1 MVIEATAVLCMIVA
15 IACGGLW
22 AHACARLRVSC
33 RSLVALEHGR
43 AEAESAAQAAAEEV
57 ERLRETLDA
66 VPMPVWRRDRGGRLV
81 ECNLA
86 YAASLG
92 AAREEVVAE
101 ARELIPA
108 GDAVGAPANMVRLA
122 GSRSEQAHV
131 VIGGQ
136 RRLLDLVE
144 APCAAGGT
152 IGYARDCTDVEAV
165 RAELWRHINAHADV
179 LESIYA
185 AVAIFGPD
193 RKLTFFN
200 HAFASLW
207 GIEEAWLAGEP
218 SLGEIL
224 ERLRESRR
232 LPEFADFRAFKRE
245 RCALFTSLIEPRDEL
260 MHLPDGRTLQL
271 TVSPHPFGGLTFVY
285 EDVSDRLALE
295 CSYNTL
301 IQVQRA
307 TLDHLFEGVAVYGSD
322 GRLKL
327 NNPAFRAMWGLSEE
341 DVAGE
346 PHVSEIVE
354 KTRDFIDDRDDW
366 AAVKGRIVAKVIA
379 PGLTSGLLNRRDG
392 SMLQVASVPLPD
404 GEVLLTYL
412 DVSDTARV
420 ERALRERNDALET
433 AGRLKSEFIASV
445 SHELRTPLNTVIGF
459 AEILNNQYFGS
470 LNSSQ
475 SEYCRGI
482 LDCSHQLMTLI
493 NDILDLATIEAGY
506 MVLERSRVDIQEMLR
521 SVVTLTQERARSRG
535 LEISLR
541 CPSQIGAIEADERRL
556 KQALFNLISNAIK
569 FTPPG
574 GAIGVEGRYS
584 QGELLLAVS
593 DTGIGIAPADQARVF
608 EKYACKREGGSG
620 LGLSLVK
627 SLIELHGGSVEIES
641 ALGRG
646 TRVICRL
653 PIGRGAGQFSGADA
667 AALGR
672 RHERADTVNEV
683 PA

>member
-1 MVIEATAVLCMIVA
+1 MVIEATAVLGMIAA
-15 IACGGLW
+15 IVSAGLW
-22 AHACARLRVSC
+22 VQADDRLRAN
-33 RSLVALEHGR
+33 RRRLAALEHDR
-43 AEAESAAQAAAEEV
+43 AEAEAAGQTAGEEIA
-57 ERLRETLDA
+57 RLRETLDA
-66 VPMPVWRRDRGGRLV
+66 LPMPVWRRDCGGRLV
-81 ECNLA
+81 DCNLA
-86 YAASLG
+86 YSASFG
-92 AAREEVVAE
+92 AAREEVLAE
-101 ARELIPA
+101 ACELVPA
-108 GDAVGAPANMVRLA
+108 GSGDAVGASANLIRLA
-122 GSRSEQAHV
+122 GARSEQAHV

-152 IGYARDCTDVEAV
+152 IGFARDCTDAEAA
-165 RAELWRHINAHADV
+165 RAELWRHVNAHADV

-207 GIEEAWLAGEP
+207 GIEEAWLTGEP
-218 SLGEIL
+218 TLGEIL

-245 RCALFTSLIEPRDEL
+245 RCALFTSLIEPRHEL

-307 TLDHLFEGVAVYGSD
+307 TLDHLYEGIAVYGTD

-327 NNPAFRAMWGLSEE
+327 NNPAFCAIWGLSED

-346 PHVSEIVE
+346 PHISEIVE
-354 KTRDFIDDRDDW
+354 KTRDFIDDRGDW
-366 AAVKGRIVAKVIA
+366 TAVKGGIDAKVIA
-379 PGLTSGLLNRRDG
+379 PGLTNGLLNRRDG

-445 SHELRTPLNTVIGF
+445 SHELRTPLSTVIGF

-482 LDCSHQLMTLI
+482 LDSSHQLMTLI
-493 NDILDLATIEAGY
+493 NDTLDLAIIEAGY
-506 MVLERSRVDIQEMLR
+506 MVLERGPVDIVEMLQA
-521 SVVTLTQERARSRG
+521 VVTLTQERARSRG

-541 CPSQIGAIEADERRL
+541 CPSQIGATEADERRL
-556 KQALFNLISNAIK
+556 KQALFNLISNA
-569 FTPPG
+569 
-574 GAIGVEGRYS
+574 
-584 QGELLLAVS
+584 
-593 DTGIGIAPADQARVF
+593 
-608 EKYACKREGGSG
+608 
-620 LGLSLVK
+620 VK
-627 SLIELHGGSVEIES
+627 SRRPAVRSVSRLGIFKASCCWPSPTPGSASTQQIKPES
-641 ALGRG
+641 SKDTPVSGK
-646 TRVICRL
+646 
-653 PIGRGAGQFSGADA
+653 GAPGSACPWSKA
-667 AALGR
+667 
-672 RHERADTVNEV
+672 
-683 PA
+683 